1 MADGIAYN
9 FITERLISVRVPGLG
24 DTSLTLPGV
33 LLQLA
38 DGEIVAFSA
47 LRRHQRQPWFCFLA
61 QLAAIVL
68 EGQGVSMAEAALATE
83 GDWAGWLRDLSGGR
97 DEAWSLVVEDLQLP
111 AIFQA
116 PVPEGRFAKV
126 TKKGD
131 DKAWDVK
138 QSPDEI
144 DYLVTAKVH
153 DVKPATATAASPQ
166 QWLFGLCSVQT
177 SDGFGGATIYGIAR
191 MNGGYASRAS
201 ISHVPEGAWGPHWRR
216 DVALLLGARES
227 IAEEQGLTGSKGLLW
242 LEPWDGT
249 TSLDLA
255 ELDPYFVEICR
266 RIRMVDQGGVL
277 RARSIGTEAKRLN
290 AEERNGRVGDPWLP
304 VATKD
309 GKALT
314 IGEQGFDY
322 KKVVDLM
329 CGGTF
334 AHGHAYA
341 AVPGDVALQCQVL
354 ARGQGQTNGLH
365 ERRVQ
370 IPPKLFGRLRGLTS
384 GDPLAQRARDRVELA
399 GLARKSVLRPALLK
413 LQQAGTDK
421 LKADAKTADSWT
433 ALFDQ
438 RVDQAFFDQLWQDA
452 DLDGPTA
459 DAQWKTWLLAACE
472 AVLEAA
478 IAATPYSGVRR
489 YRAIAAAESMLQACA
504 IKNQFRLSTAKL
516 AEENAQ

>member
-1 MADGIAYN
+1 MADGMAYN
-9 FITERLISVRVPGLG
+9 FITERLISVRIPVHG
-24 DTSLTLPGV
+24 DTALTLPGV
-33 LLQLA
+33 LRQLA
-38 DGEIVAFSA
+38 VGEIEAFTG

-61 QLAAIVL
+61 QLAAIAL
-68 EGQGVSMAEAALATE
+68 ERQGLGVADAAQATE
-83 GDWAGWLRDLSGGR
+83 VQWAGWLRELSAGR
-97 DEAWSLVVEDLQLP
+97 DEAWSLVVEDLAFP

-126 TKKGD
+126 TKKGED
-131 DKAWDVK
+131 RPWDFK
-138 QSPDEI
+138 QSSDEI

-153 DVKPATATAASPQ
+153 DVKPATAVLSSPE
-166 QWLFGLCSVQT
+166 QWLFALCSVQT

-201 ISHVPEGAWGPHWRR
+201 IAHVPQGNWGPRWRR
-216 DVALLLGARES
+216 DVALMLVSRET
-227 IAEEQGLTGSKGLLW
+227 IADEQGLVGTRGLLW

-249 TSLDLA
+249 TSFDLA
-255 ELDPYFVEICR
+255 DLDPFFIEICR
-266 RIRMVDQGGVL
+266 RIRLVEHGGRL
-277 RARSIGTEAKRLN
+277 LARTTGTEVKRLN
-290 AEERNGRVGDPWLP
+290 AEERGGRVGDPWLP

-334 AHGHAYA
+334 AHGHAYPP
-341 AVPGDVALQCQVL
+341 VPGDVALQCQVL

-365 ERRVQ
+365 ERRVR
-370 IPPKLFGRLRGLTS
+370 IPPKLFGRLAGLTS
-384 GDPLAQRARDRVELA
+384 GDPLAQRARDRVEMA

-421 LKADAKTADSWT
+421 LKDAKTADGWT

-438 RVDQAFFDQLWQDA
+438 RVDQDFFEEFWRDA
-452 DLDGPTA
+452 EFDGPTA
-459 DAQWKTWLLAACE
+459 DAQWKAWLLATCE

-504 IKNQFRLSTAKL
+504 IKNQFRMSTAKL
-516 AEENAQ
+516 AEENTL